1 MSAIF
6 RNNAGMSIV
15 EVVIAVGI
23 IMVGLLALIAAVPL
37 STSLIGQ

>member
-1 MSAIF
+1 MIAVS

-15 EVVIAVGI
+15 EVVIALGI
-23 IMVGLLALIAAVPL
+23 IMVGLIALIAAVPL